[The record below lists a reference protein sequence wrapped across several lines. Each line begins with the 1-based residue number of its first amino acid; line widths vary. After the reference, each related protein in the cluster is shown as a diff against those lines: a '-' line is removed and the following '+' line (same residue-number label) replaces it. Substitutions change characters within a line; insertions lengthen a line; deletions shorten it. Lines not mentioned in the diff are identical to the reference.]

1 MHFGLVKVADVVG
14 LLRSR
19 PPRVEVVLTGRYAPP
34 EIVEIADLVT
44 EMRCLK
50 HPYEKGVQARA
61 GIER

>member
-1 MHFGLVKVADVVG
+1 
-14 LLRSR
+14 
-19 PPRVEVVLTGRYAPP
+19 
-34 EIVEIADLVT
+34 VEIADLVT